1 VLEAPAAGSL
11 AEALAVVPDPER
23 VSGHGKAFRAACH
36 WVGGRPYSPAEVMT
50 MASTSLRDV
59 LDQLAEWERHHRPSI
74 PPPPM
79 APLSSLE
86 ERLADR
92 ITAFA
97 GSMRFV
103 YLHSAWFGLWIL
115 VNLGLVSAVTGGLLP
130 PFDPFPFGLLTM
142 VVSLEAIFLTTFVMI
157 SQNRQAALADQRA
170 ELDYQVNVKAE
181 AETAKL
187 LMLVE
192 ALIAHHAE
200 LATSEVRE
208 PSRPPTP
215 PNT

>member
-1 VLEAPAAGSL
+1 
-11 AEALAVVPDPER
+11 
-23 VSGHGKAFRAACH
+23 
-36 WVGGRPYSPAEVMT
+36 
-50 MASTSLRDV
+50 
-59 LDQLAEWERHHRPSI
+59 
-74 PPPPM
+74 M
-79 APLSSLE
+79 APRSSLE
-86 ERLADR
+86 ERLADG

-187 LMLVE
+187 LMMVE